1 MTDIKMYYDRL
12 PMIDGDF
19 QLINGVEEIKQ
30 HIIVALNTFYTDWL
44 LDYTKGIDYT
54 RGMRQLEF
62 LEHDCKSQ
70 IRGVE
75 GVTNIINF
83 IMNFNRQTL
92 TVEVQAGIQTIYG
105 RVDIEQQITRG

>member
-1 MTDIKMYYDRL
+1 MTDIKMSGHTL
-12 PMIDGDF
+12 PMANGDF
-19 QLINGVEEIKQ
+19 QLVSGVEEIKQ
-30 HIIVALNTFYTDWL
+30 HIIVGLNTFYTDWL

-62 LEHDCKSQ
+62 LENDCKSQ

-83 IMNFNRQTL
+83 TLNFNRKTL
-92 TVEVQAGIQTIYG
+92 VVEVTAGIQTIYG
-105 RVDIEQQITRG
+105 RVDIEQTITRG